1 MLLRSPEKTTIGKH
15 VLRWGNLSIIQ
26 LSPGNY
32 FYNFQFQSTVIHGTI
47 DFHRKRYRVLPL
59 FFYSSFIA
67 LLCSLI
73 WDKPNYNE
81 SYLAFESGTLT
92 EEVQENDTKDKEAKA
107 ADEKYLQETED
118 RKFAILRS
126 AELDL
131 PSEDKAK
138 KLKVIQYKVK
148 KNETLTE
155 IANKFHVSVESIA
168 GSSSIQPD
176 VLLVAGQIL
185 NIPNKQG
192 LVYKLKK
199 GDTLAKVA
207 DFYKVKMEDVYSENS
222 LEDFD
227 LLKSGQKV
235 FLPGAVI
242 PEAGPLWRFPVAS
255 RVITSG
261 WGTRSYPQYKFHMA
275 LDLRAN
281 YEPVMA
287 ARKGRVIYSG
297 WMGGYG
303 NVVMIQHDDSYQ
315 SLYAH
320 NSRLY
325 VRSGDYIST
334 GKVISRSGCTGYCF
348 GPHLHFEVIKDGK
361 NINPTKIIK
370 GFSYK

>member
-1 MLLRSPEKTTIGKH
+1 MLLRSPDKSTIGKH
-15 VLRWGNLSIIQ
+15 VLRWGNFSVIQ
-26 LSPGNY
+26 VSPGNF
-32 FYNFQFQSTVIHGTI
+32 FYNFQFQSNVLHGTI
-47 DFHRKRYRVLPL
+47 NFHRKRYRVIPL
-59 FFYSSFIA
+59 FFYSGLLA
-67 LLCSLI
+67 LLCSFI
-73 WDKPNYNE
+73 WDRTEISDN
-81 SYLAFESGTLT
+81 YLAIESSELV
-92 EEVQENDTKDKEAKA
+92 EQVEENDSKDREAKA

-118 RKFAILRS
+118 RKYAILRS
-126 AELDL
+126 AELDI
-131 PSEDKAK
+131 PSEDKSK

-168 GSSSIQPD
+168 GSSNIQPD
-176 VLLVAGQIL
+176 VLLISGQIL

-192 LVYKLKK
+192 LVYRLKK

-207 DFYKVKMEDVYSENS
+207 DFYKVKMEDVYAENS
-222 LEDFD
+222 LDDFD

-242 PEAGPLWRFPVAS
+242 PEMGPLWRFPVAS

-281 YEPVMA
+281 YEPVMS

-303 NVVMIQHDDSYQ
+303 NVVMIQHDDSFQ

-325 VRSGDYIST
+325 VRAGDYISS
-334 GKVISRSGCTGYCF
+334 GKVIARSGCTGYCF
-348 GPHLHFEVIKDGK
+348 GPHLHFEIIKNGK

-370 GFSYK
+370 GFTYK